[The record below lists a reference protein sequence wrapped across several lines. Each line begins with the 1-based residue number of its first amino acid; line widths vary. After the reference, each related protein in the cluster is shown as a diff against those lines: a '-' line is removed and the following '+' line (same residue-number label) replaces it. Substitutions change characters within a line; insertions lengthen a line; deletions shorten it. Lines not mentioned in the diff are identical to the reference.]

1 MKTIALLLVFGA
13 FLAGAFISVLDP
25 REVNWTWLVP
35 VLLIGII
42 GLWLSRKVHKEETQ
56 AGHKL
61 AGNMDLLSKSLDNIL
76 ARLELINNNKEELP
90 TYEARFEIDRLFR
103 EELNTFADARESMI
117 HVFGMQDY
125 ADVMSNFAAGERDY
139 ADVMSNFAAGERY
152 INRVWSAST
161 DGYVDE
167 VNLYLGRALDQ
178 FREAHEHFHALT
190 LKHAGQ
196 PPDNS
201 GKQERISGSGKL

>member
-1 MKTIALLLVFGA
+1 MKTIATLLVIAA
-13 FLAGAFISVLDP
+13 FLAGSFISVLDP
-25 REVNWTWLVP
+25 RAVDWSWLVP

-42 GLWLSRKVHKEETQ
+42 GLWLARKVHREEAH

-61 AGNMDLLSKSLDNIL
+61 AGNMDLLAKSLDNIL

-103 EELNTFADARESMI
+103 DELNTFADARESMI
-117 HVFGMQDY
+117 HVFGMQ
-125 ADVMSNFAAGERDY
+125 NY

-167 VNLYLGRALDQ
+167 VNLYLGRALEQ
-178 FREAHEHFHALT
+178 FREAHQHFQALKSKYT
-190 LKHAGQ
+190 GETVNHHGV
-196 PPDNS
+196 
-201 GKQERISGSGKL
+201 